1 MDVHIHHSIELSG
14 PAVWAL
20 IIVLAVIAVCLLYPM
35 VVPPPAL
42 PPDPPKG
49 PLGFR

>member
-1 MDVHIHHSIELSG
+1 MDIHIHHSIELSG
-14 PAVWAL
+14 LAVWAL
-20 IIVLAVIAVCLLYPM
+20 IFILALIAVCLLYPM
-35 VVPPPAL
+35 VAPQSAF